1 MLVDVVAVVGA
12 VAVAVAVLV
21 VVVVVVVVVVAV
33 AVVVV
38 FCLAFCRG
46 YTGSKFTVPMISCD
60 VLDYDPVCEAGP
72 RSMIDAKMLQEL
84 PKKKLGLFDN

>member
-1 MLVDVVAVVGA
+1 MPTCGA
-12 VAVAVAVLV
+12 HILGFCVFAENCSRFHAGSCSC
-21 VVVVVVVVVVAV
+21 AV